1 MSESKPRILLVF
13 DISAL
18 GDRMIQGRKNTR
30 GTEGI
35 SFINRIKEIY
45 DITLIFISLLDE
57 ETSNIFA
64 NHISQLV
71 QIPATLVRNDEEPL
85 QLYSYAQIYETYTRI
100 DPGQSMPPTYF
111 FDTDPSHIALMNQDG
126 RIISV
131 HINTPTSWSRVNGI
145 IHRSQA
151 GAQRL
156 SLGGS
161 QPPPL
166 GDGSQP
172 PPLEAPALGAAPP
185 SLPAGSL
192 AGSQGGAGGLQG
204 GAGGSQGGAGG
215 LQDNSSPSYIP
226 ITPSGLTLPLLSS
239 TLGGRRRRRTRRTRR
254 TLRKR
259 KSKK

>member
-18 GDRMIQGRKNTR
+18 GDRMINGRRNTT

-35 SFINRIKEIY
+35 SFINRIKDTY
-45 DITLIFISLLDE
+45 DITLILISTLPLE
-57 ETSNIFA
+57 PSNIFA
-64 NHISQLV
+64 NHIVQLV
-71 QIPATLVRNDEEPL
+71 QIPATLVTDEEEPL
-85 QLYSYAQIYETYTRI
+85 QLYTYNKILEAYTI
-100 DPGQSMPPTYF
+100 KNPGEPLPPTYF

-131 HINTPTSWSRVNGI
+131 LINTPTSWSRVNGI

-151 GAQRL
+151 GAQGL
-156 SLGGS
+156 SLEGS
-161 QPPPL
+161 QPPP
-166 GDGSQP
+166 
-172 PPLEAPALGAAPP
+172 LGAAPP

-192 AGSQGGAGGLQG
+192 AGSQGGAGG
-204 GAGGSQGGAGG
+204 SQGGAGG
-215 LQDNSSPSYIP
+215 LQDNSSPLY
-226 ITPSGLTLPLLSS
+226 TPSKLSLPLLS
-239 TLGGRRRRRTRRTRR
+239 TTEGGRRRCRTRRTRR

>member
-45 DITLIFISLLDE
+45 DITLILISTLPLE
-57 ETSNIFA
+57 PSNIFA
-64 NHISQLV
+64 NHIVQLV
-71 QIPATLVRNDEEPL
+71 QIPATLVTDEEEPL
-85 QLYSYAQIYETYTRI
+85 QLYTYNKILEAYTI
-100 DPGQSMPPTYF
+100 KNPGELLPPTYF

-151 GAQRL
+151 GAQGL
-156 SLGGS
+156 SLGG
-161 QPPPL
+161 
-166 GDGSQP
+166 GSQ
-172 PPLEAPALGAAPP
+172 APALGAVPP

-192 AGSQGGAGGLQG
+192 AGSQG

>member
-35 SFINRIKEIY
+35 SFINRIKDTY

-71 QIPATLVRNDEEPL
+71 QIPATLVRNEEEPL

-151 GAQRL
+151 GAQGL
-156 SLGGS
+156 SLEGS
-161 QPPPL
+161 QPPP
-166 GDGSQP
+166 
-172 PPLEAPALGAAPP
+172 LGAAPP

-192 AGSQGGAGGLQG
+192 AGSQGGAGGSQG
-204 GAGGSQGGAGG
+204 GAGGSQGGVGG
-215 LQDNSSPSYIP
+215 SHANSSPLY
-226 ITPSGLTLPLLSS
+226 TPSQLSLPLLSS

>member
-35 SFINRIKEIY
+35 SFINRIKDTY

-71 QIPATLVRNDEEPL
+71 QIPATLVRNEEEPL

-151 GAQRL
+151 GAQGL
-156 SLGGS
+156 SLERSQPPPLGGGS
-161 QPPPL
+161 QPPP
-166 GDGSQP
+166 
-172 PPLEAPALGAAPP
+172 LGAAPP

-192 AGSQGGAGGLQG
+192 AGSQGGAGG
-204 GAGGSQGGAGG
+204 SQGGAAGSHA
-215 LQDNSSPSYIP
+215 NSSPLY
-226 ITPSGLTLPLLSS
+226 TPSQLSLPLLSS

>member
-1 MSESKPRILLVF
+1 MSEYKPRILLVF

-18 GDRMIQGRKNTR
+18 GDRMIQGRRNTR

-35 SFINRIKEIY
+35 SFINRIKERY
-45 DITLIFISLLDE
+45 DITLILISLLDE
-57 ETSNIFA
+57 ENSNIFA

-71 QIPATLVRNDEEPL
+71 QIPATLVRNEEEPL

-151 GAQRL
+151 GAQGL
-156 SLGGS
+156 SLEGS
-161 QPPPL
+161 QPPP
-166 GDGSQP
+166 
-172 PPLEAPALGAAPP
+172 LGAAPP

-192 AGSQGGAGGLQG
+192 VGSQG

-215 LQDNSSPSYIP
+215 SQGNSSPLY
-226 ITPSGLTLPLLSS
+226 TPTLLPGGLLSTS
-239 TLGGRRRRRTRRTRR
+239 SPYINATLTPTVTPKTEGGRRRRRTRRTRR